1 MTKNPILREIGQP
14 YHDGI
19 DEIVV
24 VPHLPVLRLGQP
36 YESLD
41 VADIKRIASDQTAV
55 RISQANPGLV
65 RRDLL
70 HLKEARAALAALPA
84 RRLMDITR
92 AAGEFFFKER
102 LPLASGK
109 MQTPEEYVRQLS
121 STSGLPHALIH
132 MNMRKLYDLM
142 AGIEGVFAGLSR
154 GLNPDI
160 LDSGIG
166 EQAGVPV
173 SYNASTHSLGVIL
186 PSNSPAVNAL
196 WIPALMMKI
205 PVVLKPGREEPW
217 TPWRLIQSFLKAGM
231 PASAFGFYPTSHE
244 GSQAIIR
251 GCGRVMVFGDDKTV
265 SQYAS
270 DPRVEVH
277 GTGHSKILIGED
289 MADHWRDFLPTLIES
304 VSANSGRSCIN
315 ASTIVTP
322 RHGDEIA
329 EAIAKAL
336 LDLEPRAA
344 DHPEAKLAGFANPGF
359 ADAISA
365 AVDSELKEP
374 GASDVSAKLRGGSP
388 RRVSRDGMNYLLPTI
403 TRVDSFEHPLA
414 NKEYLFPCC
423 AVVEVPQAEML
434 DQIGYSLVVTAI
446 TKDKAWQQEL
456 MRSPDIDRLNLG
468 AFPTSRVQW
477 NQPHEGNLFEFLYK
491 RRAIHVEA

>member
-1 MTKNPILREIGQP
+1 MTKTPPVLHFGQP
-14 YHDGI
+14 RHDGI
-19 DEIVV
+19 DEIVT

-41 VADIKRIASDQTAV
+41 VADIKRIASDKTAV

-70 HLKEARAALAALPA
+70 NLKEARAALTAIPA
-84 RRLMDITR
+84 RQLMEITR
-92 AAGEFFFKER
+92 TAGEYFFKER
-102 LPLASGK
+102 LPLASGIT
-109 MQTPEEYVRQLS
+109 QTPEEYVRQLS

-142 AGIEGVFAGLSR
+142 AGIDGVFAGLSR

-289 MADHWRDFLPTLIES
+289 MADHWREFLPTLIES

-322 RHGDEIA
+322 RHG
-329 EAIAKAL
+329 
-336 LDLEPRAA
+336 
-344 DHPEAKLAGFANPGF
+344 
-359 ADAISA
+359 
-365 AVDSELKEP
+365 
-374 GASDVSAKLRGGSP
+374 
-388 RRVSRDGMNYLLPTI
+388 
-403 TRVDSFEHPLA
+403 
-414 NKEYLFPCC
+414 
-423 AVVEVPQAEML
+423 
-434 DQIGYSLVVTAI
+434 
-446 TKDKAWQQEL
+446 
-456 MRSPDIDRLNLG
+456 
-468 AFPTSRVQW
+468 
-477 NQPHEGNLFEFLYK
+477 
-491 RRAIHVEA
+491 